1 MATQYPRYAIVQNRS
16 VFLKLC
22 FAEALEDAGI
32 RHCVVGDVVAWLLG
46 SDVVLF
52 DTFVLVADEQLDAAR
67 NVMLSKGFREV
78 LEPDPY
84 FSKPS
89 AKKNPD
95 GWPGYRFA
103 ESHHAPDD
111 HVGIKLVPA
120 SFWKF
125 DLGQEA
131 LSSNTVVLPGRR
143 FRFPVP
149 LYYVRGRLRSL
160 SSGLPET
167 LIHILLYAQVLI
179 ALLVE
184 LFGSPSAEDENS
196 KPIAYI
202 NLTYGYL
209 IAHIPDDLISQLS
222 PEDQLFVKFFIISP
236 IPTRKKVYAKWDQVR
251 QGIITKEEAERY
263 IERDVHMKL
272 KRKRALERRESGG
285 EMQ

>member
-1 MATQYPRYAIVQNRS
+1 MATQYPRYSIVQNRS
-16 VFLKLC
+16 VLLKLC

-52 DTFVLVADEQLDAAR
+52 DTFVLIADEQLDDAH
-67 NVMLSKGFREV
+67 NVILSNGFREV

-84 FSKPS
+84 FCKPS

-103 ESHHAPDD
+103 EPAHAPDD

-131 LSSNTVVLPGRR
+131 LCFNTVLLPGRR
-143 FRFPVP
+143 FRLPVP
-149 LYYVRGRLRSL
+149 LYYV
-160 SSGLPET
+160 
-167 LIHILLYAQVLI
+167 HVLI

-196 KPIAYI
+196 KLIAYMK
-202 NLTYGYL
+202 LTYGYL
-209 IAHIPDDLISQLS
+209 IAHISDDLISQLS

-236 IPTRKKVYAKWDQVR
+236 IPTRKKVYAKWNQVR
-251 QGIITKEEAERY
+251 QGTITKEEAERY
-263 IERDVHMKL
+263 IEMDVHMRL
-272 KRKRALERRESGG
+272 KRKRALQSRESGA